1 MENIIIKEDA
11 TDRISELPDG
21 IIENILL
28 RLDKP
33 KERVRVSVLSKKWFA
48 LTASLP
54 VLKFLYYDFVDD
66 EDWNSDKF
74 YEYVKH
80 TVSRFCLQQN
90 VKIAHRFKLLTLVED
105 DTKLDIIDKCI
116 ELILLRGVKALDI
129 CFMKSRFSICPPM
142 YCLPNILSSMST
154 LTSLKISDC
163 VILPSSL
170 MVGVVNFKSLKVLG
184 LTRVPLNLHVIK
196 RLSASCPL
204 LEELVVECCYGLTEF
219 CVDGRLQ
226 NLKKLRFIG
235 YKKNGIETIDI
246 EAPNLC
252 ECLLSV
258 GQGRGAT
265 SVILDSCKQLR
276 TLYLDGPFFPTLT
289 GFSDF
294 LSNFPFLENL
304 SLCLVNRRNILAVSS
319 PSLRNFMLYDECDL
333 EEIDINTPN
342 LRLSVNSELL
352 KGTQLPP
359 YELEHLELK
368 MPIRHMLPVLDGL
381 LWCFRPRSLSL
392 TSSFSWISDEE
403 RSHFL
408 KCISERLIQQ
418 EDQGPTNIR
427 IEWSLPSKA
436 KIYFSWNPMLT
447 ASCTQTLTFKKEE
460 GPDTDQGQ
468 KWRKKYQRR
477 RFKRSGL
484 KSFIPFPY
492 KRFFFLSKLS
502 TYQ

>member
-54 VLKFLYYDFVDD
+54 VSKFLFWDFVD
-66 EDWNSDKF
+66 EDWNSDNF

-80 TVSRFCLQQN
+80 TVSRFCRQQN
-90 VKIAHRFKLLTLVED
+90 VKIAHTFKLLTLVED
-105 DTKLDIIDKCI
+105 NIKLDFIDKCV

-163 VILPSSL
+163 VMLPSSL
-170 MVGVVNFKSLKVLG
+170 MVGVVNLKSLKVLG

-196 RLSASCPL
+196 RLSASPL

-226 NLKKLRFIG
+226 NLKKLRFID

-258 GQGRGAT
+258 GQGRGST

-276 TLYLDGPFFPTLT
+276 TLYLDGPFSPTLT

-319 PSLRNFMLYDECDL
+319 PSLRNFMLYDECDP

-342 LRLSVNSELL
+342 LRVFSYTNRWNCS
-352 KGTQLPP
+352 KGKFIR
-359 YELEHLELK
+359 ESDSRELK
-368 MPIRHMLPVLDGL
+368 TCLECHIIINKVDTQICLECHIINKVDTLWLLNNNFGSPSSLACLDSML
-381 LWCFRPRSLSL
+381 
-392 TSSFSWISDEE
+392 
-403 RSHFL
+403 
-408 KCISERLIQQ
+408 
-418 EDQGPTNIR
+418 
-427 IEWSLPSKA
+427 
-436 KIYFSWNPMLT
+436 
-447 ASCTQTLTFKKEE
+447 
-460 GPDTDQGQ
+460 
-468 KWRKKYQRR
+468 
-477 RFKRSGL
+477 
-484 KSFIPFPY
+484 
-492 KRFFFLSKLS
+492 
-502 TYQ
+502 